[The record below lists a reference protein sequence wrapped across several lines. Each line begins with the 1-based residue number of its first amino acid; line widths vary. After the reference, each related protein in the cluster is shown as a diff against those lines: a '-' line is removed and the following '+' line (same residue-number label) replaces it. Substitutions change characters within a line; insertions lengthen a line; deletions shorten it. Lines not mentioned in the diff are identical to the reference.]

1 MDVKK
6 NPKADLQNY
15 TKLFVQLGLVLA
27 LFIVYVSIEHKTYDR
42 VFADLGTASLSADD
56 EEVMVITS
64 RPIPVKPPPPPP
76 PPPAPEIIEIVE
88 DEEDVVETV
97 LETTETDEEEEVIV
111 EDIVEEVEAEEFV
124 EDVPFA
130 IIEDI
135 PVFPGCEKG
144 TKAEKKACFSKK
156 ISKHINRKFN
166 AGLASDL
173 GLSAGKK
180 RIFVM
185 FKIDK
190 TGNITEI
197 QARAPHPRLQK
208 EAERVVKTLPKMT
221 PGKQRGRAVSVRYSL
236 PISFLVE

>member
-1 MDVKK
+1 
-6 NPKADLQNY
+6 
-15 TKLFVQLGLVLA
+15 
-27 LFIVYVSIEHKTYDR
+27 
-42 VFADLGTASLSADD
+42 
-56 EEVMVITS
+56 MVITQ
-64 RPIPVKPPPPPP
+64 RVEPVKPPPPP

-88 DEEDVVETV
+88 DKEEIEETV
-97 LETTETDEEEEVIV
+97 IETTETDEEEAV
-111 EDIVEEVEAEEFV
+111 EVEEIIEEEEGEEVV

-135 PVFPGCEKG
+135 PIFPGCEKG

-166 AGLASDL
+166 SGLASDL

-185 FKIDK
+185 FKIDQ
-190 TGNITEI
+190 TGSITEI

-208 EAERVVKTLPKMT
+208 EAERVVKTLPKMI
-221 PGKQRGRAVSVRYSL
+221 PGKQRGRPVSVRYSL